1 MAAQNLSA
9 VFRGQRLLEMISS
22 VINRGRRAAP
32 RDEPPVST
40 AQAEIDAFFYPES
53 KSELA
58 VMVVS

>member
-9 VFRGQRLLEMISS
+9 ALRGHHLLEMITS
-22 VINRGRRAAP
+22 VINRGPRAAP

-53 KSELA
+53 KSDLA

>member
-1 MAAQNLSA
+1 
-9 VFRGQRLLEMISS
+9 MISS
-22 VINRGRRAAP
+22 VINRGPRAAP

-40 AQAEIDAFFYPES
+40 AKAEIDAFFYSES

>member
-1 MAAQNLSA
+1 
-9 VFRGQRLLEMISS
+9 MISS
-22 VINRGRRAAP
+22 VINRGP

-40 AQAEIDAFFYPES
+40 AKAEIEAFFYPES